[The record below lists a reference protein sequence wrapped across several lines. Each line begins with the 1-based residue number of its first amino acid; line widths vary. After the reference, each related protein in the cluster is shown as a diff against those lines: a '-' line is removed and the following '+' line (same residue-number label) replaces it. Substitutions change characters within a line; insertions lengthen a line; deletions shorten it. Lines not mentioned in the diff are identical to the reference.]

1 MQQGRHDR
9 AGSRGVRTA
18 IGLGGAVGQSAV
30 DIDGLGAVHLHHT
43 HNTGVL
49 GYGAVEEGLV
59 VGAIVVVVTS
69 TLRVLLAHT
78 DDRQRLVLVSVL
90 VHVVV
95 VLAVGIGVGAV

>member
-1 MQQGRHDR
+1 MQQGRHHR
-9 AGSRGVRTA
+9 ATGRGVQTA

-30 DIDGLGAVHLHHT
+30 DIDGLGAVLLHHT

-49 GYGAVEEGLV
+49 GHGAVEERLV
-59 VGAIVVVVTS
+59 VGAIVVVVAS

-90 VHVVV
+90 VHVVIV
-95 VLAVGIGVGAV
+95 VAVGVGVGAV